1 MCQVRAALETE
12 AGVTTAWRAVARRR
26 GRTRVASRAP
36 ISYLAASR
44 IADASRCGSS
54 VVEHSLGKGEVVGS
68 IPPRSTIKART
79 SRSAIPATEQIVVR
93 AYVNNRIQVRRVLPE
108 DDSVAIG
115 RRL

>member
-1 MCQVRAALETE
+1 LRCRFRLENATARDHLGPPQNADRA
-12 AGVTTAWRAVARRR
+12 
-26 GRTRVASRAP
+26 
-36 ISYLAASR
+36 
-44 IADASRCGSS
+44 
-54 VVEHSLGKGEVVGS
+54 LGKGEVVGS